1 MKRLEPFFS
10 TTTWGHDGCEER
22 EIHER
27 PREDHNGGSEGVAGR
42 EVGGGVVGEPHS
54 YFEKEQPLVPG
65 FPDTDGIR
73 QDQITISKNISVI
86 FSVTSHHCK
95 LSTPTS
101 QCSYTLFPPPLS

>member
-42 EVGGGVVGEPHS
+42 EGGGGVVGEPHS
-54 YFEKEQPLVPG
+54 HSEKELYLASHIQMAL
-65 FPDTDGIR
+65 DR
-73 QDQITISKNISVI
+73 TIS
-86 FSVTSHHCK
+86 
-95 LSTPTS
+95 P
-101 QCSYTLFPPPLS
+101 